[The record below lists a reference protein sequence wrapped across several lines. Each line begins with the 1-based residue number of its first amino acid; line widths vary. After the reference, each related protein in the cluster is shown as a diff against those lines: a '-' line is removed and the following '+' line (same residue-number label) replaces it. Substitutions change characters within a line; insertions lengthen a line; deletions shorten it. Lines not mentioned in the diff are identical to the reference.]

1 MASSSAS
8 QTSTPLTHPSTAPSS
23 PAYPLKTTAILL
35 WPCSAEGP
43 EDTVVIHSSREE
55 ADLWVE
61 DVHVS
66 VSSDSKDSVVQF
78 ERVKPSKNCCCQI
91 V

>member
-1 MASSSAS
+1 MASLEAS
-8 QTSTPLTHPSTAPSS
+8 QTSTPVTHPSTAPSS
-23 PAYPLKTTAILL
+23 PAYPLKTSAIRL
-35 WPCSAEGP
+35 WPISPECP
-43 EDTVVIHSSREE
+43 EDTVVIHSSQEE

-66 VSSDSKDSVVQF
+66 LSSDSKDSVVQLQ
-78 ERVKPSKNCCCQI
+78 RVKPSKSCCQI

>member
-8 QTSTPLTHPSTAPSS
+8 QTSTPLTASTS
-23 PAYPLKTTAILL
+23 PAYPLKTTAVLL